1 MNLQS
6 SAPKGKLTETAASWI
21 GRLAIGIAILTSIY
35 HLVVAFPGVGQPAT
49 YRFLPSH
56 LLLILLIVF
65 FSDLSKHLR
74 SGEWAKVL
82 WDVIVIALSVASL
95 GYLLTNAEANA
106 VRMHYAEIPTL
117 TEIILG
123 TACMVAILDAARRSL
138 GWSLVWL
145 TLAFFVFAY
154 FGKSMPGFL
163 WNSGFSYE
171 RIIEMSYL
179 TPDGLW
185 SEALSVSA
193 GTVMIFVLF
202 ASLLLASGAGTFFT
216 DIALAAAG
224 RTPGGPAK
232 AAVVSSALFGT
243 LNGSAVANVMTT
255 GAFTIPMMKKVGY
268 RAHFAAATEAVAS
281 TGGQFMPPIMGAA
294 AFLMVE
300 LAGIPYSQ
308 IIIHA
313 SIPAFLY
320 FLAVFV
326 TVDFEARRLGL
337 ARYTDALP
345 VLSVVLRRKGYLL
358 LPVVA
363 LMYFL
368 FEGYSPS
375 TAAFWATVSLAV
387 LTLTLDADNRSKAM
401 EVVVQTLVDAPKM
414 IAPVTIACAVAGIIT
429 GMIVMSGVGL
439 KVSSIVLDL
448 SGGILIVA
456 LLLTLLVS
464 IILGLGLPTVTAYL
478 ILAALLAPGLI
489 KLGASPVAA
498 HLFII
503 YAASMAGITPPVALT
518 SFAAAAIAEAD
529 PWETSWSAVKLGLSV
544 YIIPFMFVFGPG
556 LLLIGDS
563 GEVIGTLITATVG
576 IIALSATVIGWFL
589 VPLKLIERAISMI
602 GAIMLIDPG
611 LITDLIGFSLVALV
625 AILAIRRRM
634 KQNLSVASASVAS
647 D

>member
-1 MNLQS
+1 MTNTSPS
-6 SAPKGKLTETAASWI
+6 SPGASVLTGTVAGVV
-21 GRLAIGIAILTSIY
+21 GRLAIGIAILTSIF
-35 HLVVAFPGVGQPAT
+35 HLVVAYPGVGSPAT

-56 LLLILLIVF
+56 LLLILSIVF
-65 FSDLSKHLR
+65 LNDLSKHLR
-74 SGEWAKVL
+74 AAEMAKAS
-82 WDVIVIALSVASL
+82 WDLIMLALSVASL
-95 GYLLTNAEANA
+95 GYLLFNSESNA

-117 TEIILG
+117 TELILG
-123 TACMVAILDAARRSL
+123 TACIIAIMDATRRTL
-138 GWSLVWL
+138 GMALVWL
-145 TLAFFVFAY
+145 TLAFFIFAY
-154 FGKSMPGFL
+154 FGKSMPSFL
-163 WNSGFSYE
+163 WHSGFSFD

-185 SEALSVSA
+185 SLALSVSA
-193 GTVMIFVLF
+193 NTIMIFVIL

-268 RAHFAAATEAVAS
+268 KNHFAAATEAVAS

-308 IIIHA
+308 VIVHA
-313 SIPAFLY
+313 TIPAFLY

-326 TVDFEARRLGL
+326 TVDLEARRLGL
-337 ARYTDALP
+337 ARYSETLP
-345 VLSVVLRRKGYLL
+345 QIGYVLRHKGYLFI
-358 LPVVA
+358 PVAA
-363 LMYFL
+363 LIYFL
-368 FEGYSPS
+368 FQGYSAS
-375 TAAFWATVSLAV
+375 TAAFWAIVTLTVLA
-387 LTLTLDADNRSKAM
+387 LTLDADNRRNALG
-401 EVVVQTLVDAPKM
+401 VVVQTLVEAPKM

-439 KVSSIVLDL
+439 KVSGVVLDL
-448 SGGILIVA
+448 SGGILILA
-456 LLLTLLVS
+456 LVLTLVVA

-518 SFAAAAIAEAD
+518 SFAAAAIAQAD
-529 PWETSWSAVKLGLSV
+529 PWKTSWAAVKLGLSV

-556 LLLIGDS
+556 LLLMGDS
-563 GEVIGTLITATVG
+563 WVVIGTLVTASIG

-589 VPLKLIERAISMI
+589 VPLNPIERVLSMV
-602 GAIMLIDPG
+602 GALTLINPG
-611 LITDLIGFSLVALV
+611 LVTDLIGLSLVGLV
-625 AILAIRRRM
+625 AGLAVRRRL
-634 KQNLSVASASVAS
+634 KLNAAPAGSTS
-647 D
+647 